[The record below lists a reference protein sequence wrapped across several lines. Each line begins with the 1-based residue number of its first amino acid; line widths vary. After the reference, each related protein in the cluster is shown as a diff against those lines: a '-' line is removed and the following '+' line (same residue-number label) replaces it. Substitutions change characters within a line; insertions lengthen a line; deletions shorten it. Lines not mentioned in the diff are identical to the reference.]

1 MTWHGI
7 GLDIYMKQ
15 ADRLAK
21 QCVRLSRTKQ
31 DKTKQNKTKQN
42 KTVIITIII
51 ATKRKATSKK
61 EGVVDLPASEPQG
74 QLPA

>member
-1 MTWHGI
+1 MAWHGMAWHGI
-7 GLDIYMKQ
+7 GLDVYMKQ

-21 QCVRLSRTKQ
+21 QCVRLSRK
-31 DKTKQNKTKQN
+31 KQNKAKH
-42 KTVIITIII
+42 KTIIVTIII

-61 EGVVDLPASEPQG
+61 GGVVILSASEPQG